1 MNEQTTSSSEESEES
16 EETEPE
22 NELATRLFGWVEA
35 KYTSLVILIGLV
47 FLSLVLM
54 ALDWEKGGGFYG
66 YFGFAAFSFAVLS
79 GWPLGSWL
87 RRDTN
92 YYDEEDEVA
101 EEVES

>member
-1 MNEQTTSSSEESEES
+1 MTEQTTSSSEESEEI
-16 EETEPE
+16 EPE

-35 KYTSLVILIGLV
+35 KYTSLAILVGLV
-47 FLSLVLM
+47 LLSLILM
-54 ALDWEKGGGFYG
+54 AVDWEKGGGFYG

-92 YYDEEDEVA
+92 YYDEEDDVA
-101 EEVES
+101 EEVDS